1 MYLLLIIIL
10 IILIILSSSSSILT
24 NEQFKNNLRISEL
37 FRRNINNTNMKNY
50 DIQEIS
56 NFLTDEECNKIIEL
70 TNNNLTPSRVYS
82 DKDDIYSND
91 TRISNQTWLED
102 NSHPIIKQISDRV
115 RQYTHTYNNYQ
126 EPLQVVNYPVGGFF
140 SPHYDACEGN
150 KEFCERMNGQHGPR
164 LFTVLFYLN
173 DNFTG
178 GETVF
183 PKINKIVKPEKGKA
197 VIFRNVDNNSIIIN
211 QALHG
216 GEPIKSGEKWIANK
230 WIRIGS

>member
-10 IILIILSSSSSILT
+10 IIILIISSILMT
-24 NEQFKNNLRISEL
+24 EHFSIHNISKL
-37 FRRNINNTNMKNY
+37 FSHDVNYINIENY

-70 TNNNLTPSRVYS
+70 TNNKLTPSRIYS
-82 DKDDIYSND
+82 DKND
-91 TRISNQTWLED
+91 VYLTDSRISNQTWLD
-102 NSHPIIKQISDRV
+102 DSHPIIKQISDRV
-115 RQYTHTYNNYQ
+115 RQYTNIVHNHQ

-140 SPHYDACEGN
+140 RPHYDACEGS
-150 KEFCERMNGQHGPR
+150 KEFCKRMDGKYGPR

-183 PKINKIVKPEKGKA
+183 PKINKIVSPEKGKA
-197 VIFRNVDNNSIIIN
+197 VIFKNVDNNGIIIK

-216 GEPIKSGEKWIANK
+216 GEPITSGEKWIANK
-230 WIRIGS
+230 WIRIGV